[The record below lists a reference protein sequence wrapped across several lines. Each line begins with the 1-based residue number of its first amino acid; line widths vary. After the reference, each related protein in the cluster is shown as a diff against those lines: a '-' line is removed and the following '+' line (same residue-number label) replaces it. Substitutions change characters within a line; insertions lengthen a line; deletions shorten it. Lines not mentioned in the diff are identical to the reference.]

1 MKRLFKHAAL
11 FTMLALVMGLLLVG
25 CGQNDE
31 QSTDAL
37 QRVKDNGEISFAM
50 SGGYPPFNYYNDENQ
65 LVGFDVDVASEIAAR
80 LGVDLKPITSEW
92 SGLIEGLRSGVYD
105 GILGSMAI
113 TEDRLK
119 VVDFSEPYYYS
130 GAQLVVRS
138 NEGFSSPADLEGKVI
153 GVVTGT
159 TFEADAEKLNPKEVK
174 LYKDD
179 NQTLLELDN
188 GSIDAVISDRVV
200 GVNALN
206 SGRFDFELLGSPL
219 RSEDIAVAFRQQD
232 DSLREVVNEILAQ
245 MHEDG
250 TLKSLSEKWLQMDI
264 TNK

>member
-1 MKRLFKHAAL
+1 MQRLFKQAAL
-11 FTMLALVMGLLLVG
+11 LAMLALVMGLLLVG
-25 CGQNDE
+25 CGQRDVE
-31 QSTDAL
+31 STDAL
-37 QRVKDNGEISFAM
+37 QRVKNNGEISFAM

-80 LGVDLKPITSEW
+80 LGVEFKPITSEW
-92 SGLIEGLRSGVYD
+92 SGLIEGLRAGVYD

-113 TEDRLK
+113 TDERLK

-138 NEGFSSPADLEGKVI
+138 GEAFSSPTDLEGKVI

-206 SGRFDFELLGSPL
+206 SGKFSFELLGSPM
-219 RSEDIAVAFRQQD
+219 RSEDIAVAFRQD
-232 DSLREVVNEILAQ
+232 DDLLREAVNEILAQ

-264 TNK
+264 TEK